1 MNEPKKLPSAVLLS
15 LLLVAISYIIE
26 GIGLLMLY
34 PDVETDILSELP
46 QEGYL
51 PIITRFAMVI
61 VVMVST
67 LRSGLVSQNIIL
79 SEGY

>member
-1 MNEPKKLPSAVLLS
+1 MNEPKKLPTAVLLS
-15 LLLVAISYIIE
+15 LLLVAISYILE

-51 PIITRFAMVI
+51 PIITRLSMVL
-61 VVMVST
+61 VVMVSKV
-67 LRSGLVSQNIIL
+67 RSGLLVHDI
-79 SEGY
+79 YY